1 MYSLFS
7 DLYAA
12 QSHSLV
18 GFRFSYTFQEA
29 HNPVLLVPK
38 HSLTVGQRIQVFNGK
53 KHPCLREPT

>member
-12 QSHSLV
+12 QSRSLV
-18 GFRFSYTFQEA
+18 SFSFSCTFQEA
-29 HNPVLLVPK
+29 HDPELLVRK
-38 HSLTVGQRIQVFNGK
+38 HSLTVCQRLQVFNGK